1 MLLVPNRGYPTRYA
15 APVTAVL
22 ASWSR
27 RRWLVA
33 LGTGAA
39 TVLVIALPTALIP
52 TPVFGR
58 EVPPTAWAWPVL
70 LVTSV
75 LSGRSSP
82 PASASLAPTRMWTGP
97 VAPECWGAAHLFFAV
112 GFPVCNKLALLALGY
127 TGALRGSRPIQ
138 PYLGA
143 IGVVP
148 LAWALRVR
156 LRGEVACR
164 SRPPER
170 RRRPDRP
177 LEVTRRSRADDDV
190 AAQLT
195 APHRLEP
202 GGSPVQTHLT
212 VDRWPEHPEA
222 TSSP

>member
-1 MLLVPNRGYPTRYA
+1 M
-15 APVTAVL
+15 TAVL

-75 LSGRSSP
+75 LSGLLVATYVREP
-82 PASASLAPTRMWTGP
+82 GADLDVDRAGRTG
-97 VAPECWGAAHLFFAV
+97 VLGGLLTFFAV
-112 GFPVCNKLALLALGY
+112 GCPVCNKLALLALGS
-127 TGALRGSRPIQ
+127 TPVRCSGSGRSSRTSAPS
-138 PYLGA
+138 
-143 IGVVP
+143 
-148 LAWALRVR
+148 AWSCSPGRCGSGSAVR
-156 LRGEVACR
+156 WPAQ

-177 LEVTRRSRADDDV
+177 PS
-190 AAQLT
+190 
-195 APHRLEP
+195 
-202 GGSPVQTHLT
+202 G
-212 VDRWPEHPEA
+212 WPA
-222 TSSP
+222 V